1 MNSTFQICC
10 TDWSQTWWQLLN
22 VFFRL
27 ISGNNT
33 TGVCVKTAIGV
44 CQWIHTG
51 YFSIGSGGG
60 LAPCGV
66 RPWSGTV
73 LTYACNDISPLVL
86 GGGLVPSGD
95 VPWPGSVLLDICDEM
110 SVLVRVVAWCYQ
122 APCHGLSQC

>member
-1 MNSTFQICC
+1 MVETV
-10 TDWSQTWWQLLN
+10 LVLN

-27 ISGNNT
+27 TSGNST
-33 TGVCVKTAIGV
+33 SGVCVETAIGN

-95 VPWPGSVLLDICDEM
+95 MPWPGSVLLDICDEM

>member
-1 MNSTFQICC
+1 MIETV
-10 TDWSQTWWQLLN
+10 LVLN

-27 ISGNNT
+27 ISGNST
-33 TGVCVKTAIGV
+33 SGVYIKTAIGV

-51 YFSIGSGGG
+51 CFSIGSGGG
-60 LAPCGV
+60 LAPSGD

-95 VPWPGSVLLDICDEM
+95 MPWPGSVLIDICDEM
-110 SVLVRVVAWCYQ
+110 SVWSRWWLGAVRHHAM
-122 APCHGLSQC
+122 A